1 MPVLALL
8 GIADSSAAFG
18 LGMTRTTEQG
28 NLESF
33 STNLKTGD

>member
-18 LGMTRTTEQG
+18 LGMTRTIEQG
-28 NLESF
+28 DLESF
-33 STNLKTGD
+33 QRTVKTGD